1 MQLNMKLLY
10 FFLFLFVLLV
20 TGYLF
25 IYDFSFDNITFSN
38 YLINTLFIAVLS
50 CVAIIGVV
58 YLVTQKRK
66 NNNKGVMTIRQYYQ
80 YKSAR

>member
-1 MQLNMKLLY
+1 MKLLY